1 MMGKVVSIFKK
12 KLVGF
17 EKNSPAKNKI
27 YGDEKL
33 SENDR
38 NHLRKLFGIDEKK

>member
-12 KLVGF
+12 KLVYF
-17 EKNSPAKNKI
+17 EKNSPSKNK
-27 YGDEKL
+27 EKL

-38 NHLRKLFGIDEKK
+38 NYLRKLFGIDEKK